1 MLVVV
6 LHTRPVLESVILGT
20 KIEGGVLVVLLALWA
35 ALVAVVSDTRHGL
48 ATDPSGS
55 VSNGNLY
62 YFSWGG
68 LAMGVA
74 LMLSYI
80 RSVWG
85 FDVTTELQNRAKR
98 LQYWVW
104 LVIIGL
110 VQMGSSARLF
120 DNHCGKTNYGIG
132 VAEMGSVAFCRRCQL
147 GIALGIVTA
156 IASLA
161 VSVIKMGMTSN
172 RKVLTKL
179 FTTEMFLSGVLVV
192 WQAIGV
198 AFITS
203 QTGPGAPLNNLW
215 YSSWGSLVLG
225 IILVASC
232 VEDWSA
238 AKGALKEAGSASVR
252 DGSST
257 VFGDEGESLART
269 QPVGA
274 AGSVSRFSQ
283 AQTMGT
289 AYVSQEQ
296 SQTSSLYLT

>member
-1 MLVVV
+1 MQVHWATT
-6 LHTRPVLESVILGT
+6 HTNPHRGSCGSF
-20 KIEGGVLVVLLALWA
+20 IEVTEV
-35 ALVAVVSDTRHGL
+35 TN
-48 ATDPSGS
+48 P
-55 VSNGNLY
+55 
-62 YFSWGG
+62 
-68 LAMGVA
+68 
-74 LMLSYI
+74 LS
-80 RSVWG
+80 RDS
-85 FDVTTELQNRAKR
+85 
-98 LQYWVW
+98 
-104 LVIIGL
+104 GL
-110 VQMGSSARLF
+110 VTSVTS
-120 DNHCGKTNYGIG
+120 I
-132 VAEMGSVAFCRRCQL
+132 MGSVAFCRRCQL

-161 VSVIKMGMTSN
+161 VSVIKMGITSN
-172 RKVLTKL
+172 RKVLTRL

-198 AFITS
+198 AFVTS

-232 VEDWSA
+232 VDDWSA
-238 AKGALKEAGSASVR
+238 AKGALKEAGNASVR

-269 QPVGA
+269 QTVGA